1 MAKRLQHRGGTT
13 SQHSTFTGAVREV
26 TVDTDKNT
34 LVVHDGATAG
44 GHPLATAT
52 NFTSTGIDDNA
63 TSTAITIDS
72 SERVGIGTTS
82 PQKTFVVSNGGAE
95 GFEISPTDVSATIRQ
110 IAYNRSTSSHL
121 AFRYG
126 ALQHEFH
133 VSDQEKMRI
142 DSSGNVGIGTSSP
155 SSLLHIFSSAPKLI
169 IQDGGTHG
177 TNSAPRLEF
186 KDSSSIQGFVEFADD
201 GTMRID
207 QLKAYPLTFLT
218 NNVERMRITSG
229 GHLLIG
235 TTTDYAVSSST
246 VTGSKIRS
254 DGIASFFRDNATP
267 LYVGRQNGYGTLIDF
282 RASGTSIGS
291 IGTRYGYT
299 RIGVS
304 NTNLI
309 FDSGNDRIAPSNGTT
324 FAAQDNTTTLG
335 WSDRRFKDLY
345 LGGGLYVGGT
355 GSANYLDDY
364 EEGSWTPVCVG
375 STTAGT
381 VTMNGSYT
389 RGRYTKIGNTVYIH
403 CVVVWSSL
411 TGTGNLRITGLPFT
425 SRNIGSSNN
434 VNASHT
440 SYNNLTVPSDSTAY
454 ARIFNNSSEI
464 GIASQTTGTS
474 NIANLTVDATG
485 ELYFNITY
493 TTDA

>member
-1 MAKRLQHRGGTT
+1 MSNAR
-13 SQHSTFTGAVREV
+13 
-26 TVDTDKNT
+26 DKANIPA
-34 LVVHDGATAG
+34 L
-44 GHPLATAT
+44 
-52 NFTSTGIDDNA
+52 NFSSTGIDDNA
-63 TSTAITIDS
+63 TTTSLTLTNTSATLAGGLTLDYGSVNGNPRITFDQDNITGSSFIEVDRNS
-72 SERVGIGTTS
+72 LAMEFYNNGSER
-82 PQKTFVVSNGGAE
+82 
-95 GFEISPTDVSATIRQ
+95 
-110 IAYNRSTSSHL
+110 
-121 AFRYG
+121 
-126 ALQHEFH
+126 
-133 VSDQEKMRI
+133 MRI
-142 DSSGNVGIGTSSP
+142 TSTGNVGIGTSSP

>member
-13 SQHSTFTGAVREV
+13 AQHSTFTGAVREV

-63 TSTAITIDS
+63 TSTAVTIDS
-72 SERVGIGTTS
+72 SGDVGINISSPNLNPFAKAVTLSSGGATNCGYELAKGSTLHGAVALQGDNRVQLINFQDADITFNTGTSPTERMRIVHSTNRIGIGTSSPNATLDVRGSAIFNEGGSDVDFRVESNNQANMLFVDGGNDRIGIGTNS
-82 PQKTFVVSNGGAE
+82 PQAKLSIAGAGGSLSGASSLSFYDTNSASSRRWSISNGAGGNETSSIGQLFFSVGE
-95 GFEISPTDVSATIRQ
+95 GSVSADPMAGTAVMVLTKTAR
-110 IAYNRSTSSHL
+110 
-121 AFRYG
+121 
-126 ALQHEFH
+126 
-133 VSDQEKMRI
+133 
-142 DSSGNVGIGTSSP
+142 VGIGTSSP
-155 SSLLHIFSSAPKLI
+155 SQKL
-169 IQDGGTHG
+169 DVVG
-177 TNSAPRLEF
+177 
-186 KDSSSIQGFVEFADD
+186 SIEV
-201 GTMRID
+201 
-207 QLKAYPLTFLT
+207 
-218 NNVERMRITSG
+218 
-229 GHLLIG
+229 
-235 TTTDYAVSSST
+235 
-246 VTGSKIRS
+246 S
-254 DGIASFFRDNATP
+254 DGI
-267 LYVGRQNGYGTLIDF
+267 YI
-282 RASGTSIGS
+282 
-291 IGTRYGYT
+291 
-299 RIGVS
+299 
-304 NTNLI
+304 
-309 FDSGNDRIAPSNGTT
+309 
-324 FAAQDNTTTLG
+324 
-335 WSDRRFKDLY
+335 
-345 LGGGLYVGGT
+345 GGT
-355 GSANYLDDY
+355 GTANKLDDY